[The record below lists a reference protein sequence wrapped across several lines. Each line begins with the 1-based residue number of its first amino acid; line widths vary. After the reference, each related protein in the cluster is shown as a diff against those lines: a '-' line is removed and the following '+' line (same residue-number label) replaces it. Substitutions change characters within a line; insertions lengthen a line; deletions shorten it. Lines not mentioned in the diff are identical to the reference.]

1 MIVFNVCCSNDHEF
15 EGWFAD
21 SASFDEQ
28 VEAGAVNCP
37 VCGDS
42 NVRKAPS
49 APRLGGI
56 RKGREEASARA
67 GARAGSN
74 AAPNAAMGPQG
85 PDGDKLREYTT
96 ALHDL
101 KKHIEDNSDYVGD
114 RFPEEA
120 RKIHYGEAD
129 PRAIHGEA
137 TPDEAR
143 ELNEEGV
150 EFHRIPW
157 PKTDA

>member
-1 MIVFNVCCSNDHEF
+1 MIVFNVSCSKDHVF
-15 EGWFAD
+15 EGWFSD

-28 VEAGAVNCP
+28 VEAGAVTCP

-42 NVRKAPS
+42 KVRKVLS
-49 APRLGGI
+49 APRLGGLS
-56 RKGREEASARA
+56 KGRDEAAP
-67 GARAGSN
+67 N
-74 AAPNAAMGPQG
+74 AAPNAAMGSQG
-85 PDGDKLREYTT
+85 PDGDKLREYLS

-101 KKHIEDNSDYVGD
+101 KKHVVENSDYVGE
-114 RFPEEA
+114 RVPEEA
-120 RKIHYGEAD
+120 RKIHYGETD

-137 TPDEAR
+137 TADEAR
-143 ELNEEGV
+143 ELHDEGV